1 MVSLPDKLYF
11 KIGEASKIVGVKPYV
26 LRYWETE
33 FNVRPGKTKSKHRI
47 YRKRDVELLLEI
59 KRLLYEERYTIEGAR
74 KRLRELQKEN
84 KDQLQLPL
92 EEQAYRALLIKIR
105 KDLQSLYK
113 SLTGGTASVLFLV
126 ALSI

>member
-33 FNVRPGKTKSKHRI
+33 FNVRPGKTRSKHRI
-47 YRKRDVELLLEI
+47 YRKRDVEFLLEI

-92 EEQAYRALLIKIR
+92 EEKAYRALLIKIR

>member
-1 MVSLPDKLYF
+1 MASLPDKLYF
-11 KIGEASKIVGVKPYV
+11 KIGEASRIVGVKPYV

-59 KRLLYEERYTIEGAR
+59 KRLLYDERYTIEGAR
-74 KRLRELQKEN
+74 KRLKELQKEN
-84 KDQLQLPL
+84 KDQLDLPL
-92 EEQAYRALLIKIR
+92 EERAYRALLIKIR